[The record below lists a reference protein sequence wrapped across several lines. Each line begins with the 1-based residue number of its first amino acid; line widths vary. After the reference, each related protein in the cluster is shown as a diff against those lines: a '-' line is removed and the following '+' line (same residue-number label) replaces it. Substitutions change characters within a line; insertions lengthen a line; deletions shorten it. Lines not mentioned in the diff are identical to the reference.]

1 MIVDRN
7 RLQQGATT
15 RETNDLD
22 PLDQKAAAFGFAV
35 VEVDGHDHGALLD
48 VLSAVPHRPGQAD
61 VRHRPHAQG
70 PPDLVHE
77 QQRRLAPQGP
87 ERGAAAPRRCEELT
101 RQPKQDA
108 RARPRA
114 RNRAPPHRDHPDRAA
129 PPRTRRSIVDQP
141 RFDCRN
147 AYVETLADLAEH
159 DHRIVGVVN
168 DSVGSSKLDAFKKA
182 FPDRLINV
190 GIAEQDMVG
199 VAAGLANGGRIPF
212 VSAASCFLTA
222 RALEQIKADVAYSDR
237 NVKLCGMSPG
247 VAYGE
252 LGPTHQSIEDVA
264 WLRAV
269 DNMTIVVPAD
279 PVETAAAL
287 RWAAATDGPAF
298 IRVSRMS
305 VPQIYPDDHE
315 FVPGRAVTVREG
327 DDVTLISNGTILW
340 RALAA
345 AEHLAAEGVSARVLS
360 MPTVK
365 PLDAGAVVAAARRR
379 PGSSPPR
386 RHPGRWARRGGR
398 RDRRRRTTRPGS
410 SSSAPGFA
418 PTGSAGFLLD
428 RFGMS
433 PEGIADAARR
443 CCPDPDGLPRSQN
456 DARYA
461 RQPPKSVMSRCRPRS
476 PGRRTI
482 PRTARPSSSSTTPSS
497 SLDGSPG
504 RKRSSSVRRSTS

>member
-1 MIVDRN
+1 MS
-7 RLQQGATT
+7 AAPTTTPTPTTT
-15 RETNDLD
+15 RTWT
-22 PLDQKAAAFGFAV
+22 G
-35 VEVDGHDHGALLD
+35 
-48 VLSAVPHRPGQAD
+48 
-61 VRHRPHAQG
+61 
-70 PPDLVHE
+70 
-77 QQRRLAPQGP
+77 
-87 ERGAAAPRRCEELT
+87 
-101 RQPKQDA
+101 
-108 RARPRA
+108 
-114 RNRAPPHRDHPDRAA
+114 
-129 PPRTRRSIVDQP
+129 SIVDQP

-168 DSVGSSKLDAFKKA
+168 DSVGSSKLDAFKKS

-327 DDVTLISNGTILW
+327 DDVTIISNGTILW
-340 RALAA
+340 RCLAA
-345 AEHLAAEGVSARVLS
+345 AEQLEAEGISARVIS

-365 PLDAGAVVAAARRR
+365 PLDTGAVVRAARETAGIVTAEEGTRA
-379 PGSSPPR
+379 GGLGGAVAETVVAE
-386 RHPGRWARRGGR
+386 HP
-398 RDRRRRTTRPGS
+398 TRVTIL
-410 SSSAPGFA
+410 GFDTFQ
-418 PTGSAGFLLD
+418 PTGSAGFLID
-428 RFGMS
+428 RAGMS

-443 CCPDPDGLPRSQN
+443 LMR
-456 DARYA
+456 
-461 RQPPKSVMSRCRPRS
+461 
-476 PGRRTI
+476 
-482 PRTARPSSSSTTPSS
+482 
-497 SLDGSPG
+497 
-504 RKRSSSVRRSTS
+504 